1 MPSRIAATALLEP
14 ILRKPI
20 PKALARFAARAA
32 GALFRFPTRTLRKP
46 PAVVALATIEPSL
59 TGETS
64 IHSHLAGLFVRPDRC
79 AAMITAHTDV
89 VGSLLRP
96 LALRKARDD
105 WEAGHLT
112 HAQFKAIE
120 DRAVDEAIALQ
131 EAAGLDVVTDGEMRR
146 LSFQSQMTEAVEGFG
161 PWDIDAFLWG
171 HWHGDGAI
179 GERRRGRP
187 ANLGVVGRLARKR
200 HLSAEEFIY
209 LRGRTSR
216 IAKVTLPSPSLFV
229 NFWSPERS
237 QSAYTSLEHFLADVV
252 AILRDE
258 VAELVRI
265 GATYIQIDAPHY
277 ALLLAAETRAFY
289 ESRGWTL
296 DQWLSRGIELDNAV
310 MTGFSGVTFAIH
322 LCRGNQESRWLVEG
336 DYEPIARP
344 IFQRIAATRLLLEY
358 DDDRSGSFEPL
369 GHVPEDKM
377 VVLGL
382 ISTKRPQIETP
393 EDLIRRIRQASR
405 FVPLERLALS
415 TQCGFASS
423 ILGNSLSIDEERR
436 KLERVC
442 ETARRIWG

>member
-1 MPSRIAATALLEP
+1 
-14 ILRKPI
+14 
-20 PKALARFAARAA
+20 
-32 GALFRFPTRTLRKP
+32 
-46 PAVVALATIEPSL
+46 
-59 TGETS
+59 
-64 IHSHLAGLFVRPDRC
+64 
-79 AAMITAHTDV
+79 MITAHTDV

-96 LALRKARDD
+96 LALRQARDD
-105 WEAGHLT
+105 WKAGRLS

-120 DRAVDEAIALQ
+120 DHAVDEAIALQ

-161 PWDIDAFLWG
+161 AWDIDAFLWG
-171 HWHGDGAI
+171 HWHGDGAV
-179 GERRRGRP
+179 GERRRERP

-200 HLSAEEFIY
+200 HLSAEEFLY

-237 QSAYTSLEHFLADVV
+237 KSAYASLEHFLADVV
-252 AILRDE
+252 AILRAE

-277 ALLLAAETRAFY
+277 ALLLTAETRAFY

-310 MTGFSGVTFAIH
+310 MTGFAGVTFAIH

-358 DDDRSGSFEPL
+358 DDDRSGSFTPL
-369 GHVPEDKM
+369 RHVPDDKM

-382 ISTKRPQIETP
+382 ISRPQIEAL
-393 EDLIRRIRQASR
+393 EDLIRRITQASG
-405 FVPLERLALS
+405 FVPLERLGLS
-415 TQCGFASS
+415 PQCGFASS